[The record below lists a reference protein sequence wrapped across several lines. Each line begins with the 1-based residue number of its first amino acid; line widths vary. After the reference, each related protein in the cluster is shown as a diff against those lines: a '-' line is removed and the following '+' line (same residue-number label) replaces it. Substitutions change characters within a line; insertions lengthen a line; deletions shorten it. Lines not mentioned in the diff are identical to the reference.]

1 MDLGIRGKV
10 ALVGASS
17 QGLGRAVA
25 RELAAEG
32 AVVVLCARGAGALEE
47 ARAAIAAETGAEVR
61 AVTADLA
68 WPGEAGRVVE
78 QALGDFGRV
87 DILVTN
93 TGGPPSGPF
102 EAHDGAAWQA
112 AYDLL
117 LRAPLE
123 LARGVLPGMKA
134 RGWGRIITITSI
146 AVKQPVEG
154 LVLSNSLRAALAG
167 LARTLANEVARD
179 GITVNNVLPGY
190 TRTDRVVELARAT
203 AARSGTAEAE
213 VYARWEREIPMG
225 RLGEVREFAALVAF
239 LVSERASY
247 LTGQSIAVDGG
258 WIRSLL

>member
-190 TRTDRVVELARAT
+190 TETGRIAQIVRDRTQASGQSADAVLAGMRANVP
-203 AARSGTAEAE
+203 AGRFAQPE
-213 VYARWEREIPMG
+213 EIG
-225 RLGEVREFAALVAF
+225 GVIAF
-239 LVSERASY
+239 LCSPAAGYVNGVS
-247 LTGQSIAVDGG
+247 LAVDGARMHS
-258 WIRSLL
+258 I